1 MNNTDLKSRLN
12 TYAHNAEKALGGYLK
27 ESTEDYKVLIE
38 AMRYSL
44 LGGGKRIRA
53 ALCQEF
59 CRICGKERSQYGTAV
74 CRRGH
79 IGHKNKEPQRIS
91 QAHAGRKAK
100 AV

>member
-59 CRICGKERSQYGTAV
+59 CRICGKDEKICPALCLCGGNGARILPDTRRSALYG
-74 CRRGH
+74 
-79 IGHKNKEPQRIS
+79 QR
-91 QAHAGRKAK
+91 
-100 AV
+100 